1 LTLGGTTKK
10 GQVVKA
16 SVGLI
21 VEEEAK
27 IAPTDPQPEESNT
40 QFDPK
45 SDTSGTMGLIV
56 NAIVLLAIAGAASRK
71 EEEDDDR
78 GSGDVS
84 DVSVKRL
91 GADDDGVDKLNLP
104 RITFADRIM
113 TRTPEATAHRSPM
126 IGRVL
131 QDGTYLR
138 SLFGALWLLL
148 PIAGVALGIASAFNT
163 NFEVVMPSL
172 VFLSAIVVIGTLDA
186 FAGFLGAVVFA
197 VAVLAGGGINSADS
211 IRGLLGIWV
220 MSFAVP
226 MLATASRPFRRKN
239 AIGLAGVWDRSTDFI
254 LIVLFGA
261 LAAGSMFSSLPGL
274 TGFRPEFAG
283 NVAHIQ
289 IVAMIAL
296 ATRFILENATVKLTP
311 SRYREL
317 TDLALRDA
325 SNVQQIVSSLIR
337 TVVYLFVAEVFIGN
351 NWALWVGGVLYL
363 APKLVGLVVDKFP
376 NVESLHRWM
385 PRGIFKVTVMM
396 LLARIWGVALTNAIS
411 DPAQMIT
418 FSFVFM
424 GTPGVV
430 ATVLGWFGRTSSR
443 PWPQTWFTRIAG
455 LIILIVGILMVRGV
469 LFAF

>member
-1 LTLGGTTKK
+1 
-10 GQVVKA
+10 
-16 SVGLI
+16 
-21 VEEEAK
+21 
-27 IAPTDPQPEESNT
+27 
-40 QFDPK
+40 
-45 SDTSGTMGLIV
+45 
-56 NAIVLLAIAGAASRK
+56 
-71 EEEDDDR
+71 
-78 GSGDVS
+78 
-84 DVSVKRL
+84 
-91 GADDDGVDKLNLP
+91 
-104 RITFADRIM
+104 
-113 TRTPEATAHRSPM
+113 M

-148 PIAGVALGIASAFNT
+148 PIAGVALGLASAFNT

-172 VFLSAIVVIGTLDA
+172 ALLSALVVIGTLDA

-197 VAVLAGGGINSADS
+197 TAVLIGGGITSADS

-220 MSFAVP
+220 ISFAVP

-239 AIGLAGVWDRSTDFI
+239 ASGLAGMWDRSADFI
-254 LIVLFGA
+254 LILLFGA

-283 NVAHIQ
+283 NITHIQ
-289 IVAMIAL
+289 IVAMCVL
-296 ATRFILENATVKLTP
+296 AARFILENATVKLTP
-311 SRYREL
+311 ARYHEL
-317 TDLALRDA
+317 TNLAIRDA

-337 TVVYLFVAEVFIGN
+337 TAVYLFVAEVFIGN

-376 NVESLHRWM
+376 NVEMLHRWM

-396 LLARIWGVALTNAIS
+396 LIARIWGVALTNSIS

-430 ATVLGWFGRTSSR
+430 ATILGWFGRSSSR

-455 LIILIVGILMVRGV
+455 LIILIIGILMVRGV